1 MYKSPTE
8 KIKSIPI
15 VVNPKSIMQFEKTA
29 QFY

>member
-15 VVNPKSIMQFEKTA
+15 VSPKGNMQFEKTA